1 MRLSVDGLRHTYQ
14 SRGIEARTVLDVA
27 GWQVEAGE
35 QVLLRGISGSGK
47 TTLLNIV
54 AGLLHPSAGRVS
66 LGNQSMYALNEAQR
80 DRFRAQ
86 QIGYVFQMH
95 HLAPSLTALENV
107 EMPAVFARQGTAA
120 ERRTLAADLLG
131 KLGLDEFTRHRP
143 AQLSTGQRLRVTVAR
158 ALVNRPSLV
167 LADEPTAALDPSAG
181 ETVIDLLQ
189 TMCAK
194 QGATLIVASHD
205 PTLNVRFTRVVDL
218 HNGRLQEDESRITM
232 A

>member
-1 MRLSVDGLRHTYQ
+1 MKLSINGLRHTYR
-14 SRGIEARTVLDVA
+14 SRGIEDRTVLDVTNWA
-27 GWQVEAGE
+27 VDAGE

-54 AGLLHPSAGRVS
+54 AGLLHPGTGTVS
-66 LGNQSMYALNEAQR
+66 LGEQSIYQLSEAQR

-107 EMPAVFARQGTAA
+107 EMPAVFARQGTMA
-120 ERRTLAADLLG
+120 ERRALAADLLG
-131 KLGLDEFTRHRP
+131 RLDLGDFTRHRP

-158 ALVNRPSLV
+158 ALINRPALV
-167 LADEPTAALDPSAG
+167 LADEPTASLDPVAG

-189 TMCAK
+189 SMCAE
-194 QGATLIVASHD
+194 QNATLIVASHD
-205 PTLNVRFTRVVDL
+205 PRLNSRFARVIDL
-218 HNGRLQEDESRITM
+218 RSGRIEENE
-232 A
+232 